1 MIDSHWRRDKLHPKV
16 FAHTKRFW
24 QSRSVFLTICGMSLA
39 IGTGTK
45 NRLSMIVIMISVS
58 IIIIKIALER
68 GARGT

>member
-1 MIDSHWRRDKLHPKV
+1 MIDSHWRRDKLQPKV
-16 FAHTKRFW
+16 FALLAA
-24 QSRSVFLTICGMSLA
+24 SIYFLTISGMSLA